1 MKVLPVLFNF
11 CYFYSCLLVPICLA
25 LIFRE
30 DDTLSTDL
38 QVKRLPFWG
47 RVSREPGSITCLA
60 GFAPGHAPPAQLSP
74 APPRPQDY
82 TSQAPLRGE
91 RGRSFQQP
99 VGTRGPRRRRD
110 VMAAWGE
117 RLAGVRGVLLD
128 ISGVLYDGGEG
139 GGAPIAGSVEALARL
154 KRSQLKVRFCTNE
167 SQKSRGDLVGTLRR
181 LGFDISEG
189 EVTAPAP
196 ATCLILKE
204 RGLRPHLLIHDGV
217 RSEFDQIDTSNPN
230 CVVIGDAGEGFSY
243 QNMNKAFQVLM
254 ELENPVL
261 FSLGKG
267 RFYKETSGLM
277 LDVGPYTKAL
287 EYACGIE
294 AEVVGKPSPAFF
306 KSALRE
312 MGVEAH
318 QAVMIGDDIVGDV
331 SGAQRC
337 GMRALQVRTGKFRP
351 SDEHCLQVKADG
363 YVDNLAEAVDLLLQ
377 HAHK

>member
-1 MKVLPVLFNF
+1 M
-11 CYFYSCLLVPICLA
+11 VP
-25 LIFRE
+25 
-30 DDTLSTDL
+30 
-38 QVKRLPFWG
+38 
-47 RVSREPGSITCLA
+47 PGTV
-60 GFAPGHAPPAQLSP
+60 P
-74 APPRPQDY
+74 
-82 TSQAPLRGE
+82 
-91 RGRSFQQP
+91 
-99 VGTRGPRRRRD
+99 
-110 VMAAWGE
+110 
-117 RLAGVRGVLLD
+117 
-128 ISGVLYDGGEG
+128 
-139 GGAPIAGSVEALARL
+139 AGSTLPMLSWACLPQYMNWLVWMPSVVMNISVCFLKRL

-167 SQKSRGDLVGTLRR
+167 SQKSRGDLVGMLRR

-196 ATCLILKE
+196 AACLILKE

-230 CVVIGDAGEGFSY
+230 CVVIADAGEGFSY

-267 RFYKETSGLM
+267 RYYKETSGLM

-294 AEVVGKPSPAFF
+294 AEVVGKPSPEFF
-306 KSALRE
+306 KSALWE
-312 MGVEAH
+312 MRVEAH
-318 QAVMIGDDIVGDV
+318 QAIMIGDDIVGDV

-351 SDEHCLQVKADG
+351 SDEHHPEVKADG

-377 HAHK
+377 HADK